1 VIDSSSF
8 KIEENRYNQL
18 KHYLTTSN
26 LPSNKKLAEQII
38 RQSKHFIIL
47 ENRLYKRNKRNP
59 GSYLKVLKTNKIETI
74 LFATHNYPTG
84 GHLGIEKVFKKI
96 RENYY

>member
-1 VIDSSSF
+1 M
-8 KIEENRYNQL
+8 EENRYNQL
-18 KHYLTTSN
+18 KHYLITSN
-26 LPSNKKLAEQII
+26 LPNDKKLAEQIT

-59 GSYLKVLKTNKIETI
+59 GSYLKVLKTNEIETI
-74 LFATHNYPTG
+74 LFATHNHPTG
-84 GHLGIEKVFKKI
+84 GHLGTEKVFKKI